1 VVSEPHPADHTI
13 CSTVY
18 SLPLRLRKDARV
30 RPNPVQDVL
39 TFLSVSAWITAVFW
53 LLLAGS
59 IVVAAA
65 ASRADATQ
73 CSSRHIGIW
82 LIRFVVGAMWWQ
94 QSLWKIP
101 PNYDGLIYWMKQMT
115 EHASISLQGRLVQDL
130 VLPNIRLFGPLV
142 YGVEVTIGV
151 SLMLGLLTRLGAVF
165 GLLMALN
172 LWLGLYSAPGEW
184 PWTYAFLVILQLLFA
199 IDPPGRSL
207 GADVLLCHRY
217 RVSPLLA

>member
-1 VVSEPHPADHTI
+1 M
-13 CSTVY
+13 
-18 SLPLRLRKDARV
+18 

-39 TFLSVSAWITAVFW
+39 AFLSVPAWITAVFW

-59 IVVAAA
+59 IVVAVAA
-65 ASRADATQ
+65 WRADATQ
-73 CSSRHIGIW
+73 RSSRHLGIW

-115 EHASISLQGRLVQDL
+115 EHASIALQGRLVRDL

-151 SLMLGLLTRLGAVF
+151 SLILGLLTRLGAIF

-172 LWLGLYSAPGEW
+172 LWLGLYSAPDEW
-184 PWTYAFLVILQLLFA
+184 PWTYAFIVILQLCSRSIRRAAVSEPMLFCAAA
-199 IDPPGRSL
+199 IASLPCSPNCKKEQSPGRELSQ
-207 GADVLLCHRY
+207 R
-217 RVSPLLA
+217 

>member
-1 VVSEPHPADHTI
+1 M
-13 CSTVY
+13 
-18 SLPLRLRKDARV
+18 
-30 RPNPVQDVL
+30 QDVL
-39 TFLSVSAWITAVFW
+39 AFLSAPAWTTAVFW

-59 IVVAAA
+59 IIVAVAAW
-65 ASRADATQ
+65 RADVTQ
-73 CSSRHIGIW
+73 RSMRHIGIW

-101 PNYDGLIYWMKQMT
+101 PNYDGLIYWMKQMA
-115 EHASISLQGRLVQDL
+115 EHASIALQGRLVEDL

-142 YGVEVTIGV
+142 YGAEVVIGV
-151 SLMLGLLTRLGAVF
+151 SLMLGLLTRLGAVL

-184 PWTYAFLVILQLLFA
+184 PWTYAFIVILQLLFM

-207 GADVLLCHRY
+207 GTDVLLCRRY
-217 RVSPLLA
+217 RVSSLLV

>member
-1 VVSEPHPADHTI
+1 MVSEGIALHDTI
-13 CSTVY
+13 CFTVY

-65 ASRADATQ
+65 AWRADATQ
-73 CSSRHIGIW
+73 RSSRHIGIW

-115 EHASISLQGRLVQDL
+115 EHASIALQGRLVQDL

-184 PWTYAFLVILQLLFA
+184 PWTYAFIVILQLLFV

-207 GADVLLCHRY
+207 GADVLLCRRY
-217 RVSPLLA
+217 RISPLLA

>member
-1 VVSEPHPADHTI
+1 
-13 CSTVY
+13 
-18 SLPLRLRKDARV
+18 
-30 RPNPVQDVL
+30 
-39 TFLSVSAWITAVFW
+39 
-53 LLLAGS
+53 LAGS

-151 SLMLGLLTRLGAVF
+151 SLMLGLLTRRGAVF

-207 GADVLLCHRY
+207 GADVLLCHRH